1 MAKPLF
7 VTDSDLKRFS
17 AMNGSV
23 DTDKLVQWI
32 SIAQDLHIESYLGTD
47 LFNKISNDI
56 VSNSISGVYL
66 SLLNDFIKP
75 MTIHFAMVEYLPFS
89 AYTIANKG
97 VYKHSSEN
105 AESVSKEE
113 VDFLVEKH
121 RKIAVKYVD
130 RFLKYMC
137 THYTLFPEYSSNQTG
152 DTFPDKNNT
161 FNGWYF

>member
-1 MAKPLF
+1 
-7 VTDSDLKRFS
+7 
-17 AMNGSV
+17 
-23 DTDKLVQWI
+23 
-32 SIAQDLHIESYLGTD
+32 
-47 LFNKISNDI
+47 
-56 VSNSISGVYL
+56 
-66 SLLNDFIKP
+66 
-75 MTIHFAMVEYLPFS
+75 
-89 AYTIANKG
+89 

-105 AESVSKEE
+105 AESVTKEE

-137 THYTLFPEYSSNQTG
+137 VNYTLFPEYTSNETG